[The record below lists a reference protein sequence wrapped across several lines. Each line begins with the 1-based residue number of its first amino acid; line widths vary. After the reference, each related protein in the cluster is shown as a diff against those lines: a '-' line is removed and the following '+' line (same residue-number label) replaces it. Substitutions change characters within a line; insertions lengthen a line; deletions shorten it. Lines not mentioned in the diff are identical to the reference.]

1 MDIKTEVLETIK
13 KLYFMCGGN
22 DNIEHLYILPP
33 QWIALLKYEYFSD
46 KIYDNI
52 QNASCTP
59 IKFFVEENFDSW
71 HPKTHSSR
79 NYLQSFY
86 LAALIQKCG
95 KKNNIHLQSFEML
108 VQEKGQD
115 HLINKVITMELLRRL
130 LIMKRH
136 PKLKKVSKKIS
147 MPNSTHI

>member
-1 MDIKTEVLETIK
+1 MDIKKEVLEKIN
-13 KLYFMCGGN
+13 KLYFMCGGK
-22 DNIEHLYILPP
+22 DSIEHLYILPS
-33 QWIALLKYEYFSD
+33 QWIALLKYEDFSD
-46 KIYDNI
+46 GIYDNF

-71 HPKTHSSR
+71 NSKTHGPR

-86 LAALIQKCG
+86 LTALIQKCG
-95 KKNNIHLQSFEML
+95 KNIHLQIFEML

-115 HLINKVITMELLRRL
+115 HLIKKVIKMELFCRL

-136 PKLKKVSKKIS
+136 PNLRKVSEQIS
-147 MPNSTHI
+147 MPNSTYV